1 MTVAGQQKGAG
12 SLFIVA
18 TPIGN
23 LADITYRAVQTL
35 KDVDLVAAEDTRH
48 SRKLLAHY
56 QISTP
61 LVSYH
66 EHNARQKVE
75 PLLEKLRS
83 GLDMALISDAGTPG
97 IADPGYRLVQAC
109 HAAGV
114 RVIAI
119 PGPSALVAALSVA
132 GVPTDCFAFEGF
144 LPAKSKARRELLQ
157 KLCAETRTLVF
168 YEAPHRLTVALEDL
182 LAEFGPERSLVVA
195 RELTKLH
202 EEIFRGTVAEALQ
215 HFAGEKVRG
224 ELVLVVPPGETTH
237 RVSMTVALQ
246 KMLAESDL
254 PRREIV
260 KMIAKEYGVSGS
272 DVYRE
277 SLKYMDESD

>member
-119 PGPSALVAALSVA
+119 PGPSAMVAALSVA

-202 EEIFRGTVAEALQ
+202 EEIFRGTVAAALQ
-215 HFAGEKVRG
+215 HFGGEKVKG
-224 ELVLVVPPGETTH
+224 ELVLILPPGETQH
-237 RVSMTVALQ
+237 SVSMTVALR
-246 KMLAESDL
+246 KMLTESDL
-254 PRREIV
+254 SRREIV
-260 KMIAKEYGVSGS
+260 KMIAKEYGVPGS

-277 SLKYMDESD
+277 SLKYLDASD